1 VDKILEN
8 YNVESDI
15 ATNATYLKM
24 FLPISTLK
32 TNKEAVRDYLVY
44 YQSEALGITRLA
56 IRTAVFDPLG
66 VVNEDDEYVARV
78 GGKHYFTLSFPILFT
93 SITDVEAK
101 VGGVQVATSYYFSI
115 FEGFLLEVDL
125 TIGDE
130 VSFLTLGGSVA
141 ANAPIGFRCF
151 NIEPTTIG
159 LTSTVNPAY
168 YLPNLTQSDFLKALC
183 NIFGLVPDYDPLTE
197 TLRLWNINNLYDNK
211 YLARDW
217 SDYLSVENEEL
228 SFRLDYARRN
238 NLKWKPDGDVG
249 AGTGDASIIVNDANL
264 SKEKDL
270 YVLPFAFCDE
280 VIGVKKI
287 MARIGWLE
295 SVEGTAEYKVKDS
308 ITPRLVTREPLNAE
322 VYITQGATNYTVN
335 SPYAAR
341 SFPLDLL
348 LSVGQNDA
356 IVRMLR
362 QSKVLSLRFNLP
374 VIEVLNLDHSI
385 PIYLNQYADY
395 FFVKKVSNYIP
406 EEICTVELIRLS

>member
-1 VDKILEN
+1 
-8 YNVESDI
+8 
-15 ATNATYLKM
+15 
-24 FLPISTLK
+24 
-32 TNKEAVRDYLVY
+32 LVY

-130 VSFLTLGGSVA
+130 VSFHTVGGTLPSNSPV
-141 ANAPIGFRCF
+141 GFRCF

-168 YLPNLTQSDFLKALC
+168 YLPNITQSDFLKALC

-211 YLARDW
+211 YKARDW

-228 SFRLDYARRN
+228 SFRMDYAKRN

-249 AGTGDASIIVNDANL
+249 AGNGDASIIVNDANL

-270 YVLPFAFCDE
+270 YVLPFAYCDE
-280 VIGVKKI
+280 VIHQSEP
-287 MARIGWLE
+287 MARIGWFT
-295 SVEGTAEYKVKDS
+295 SIEGSADYNQKES
-308 ITPRLVTREPLNAE
+308 ITPRLVTREAMSTACRIQHSGNFDLTDSEA
-322 VYITQGATNYTVN
+322 
-335 SPYAAR
+335 YAAR
-341 SFPLDLL
+341 SLPLDLIA
-348 LSVGQNDA
+348 SVGYNKA
-356 IVRMLR
+356 ISDMLN
-362 QSKVLSLRFNLP
+362 QTKVLSLRFNLP

-385 PIYLNQYADY
+385 PIYLNQYSDY